1 MFDKK
6 NGKIFTFYSY
16 KGGSGRSMA
25 LANIASLLAKDS
37 SVLMIDWDLEAPGLH
52 RFFSKFI
59 KPKKRFFLETQN
71 GVIDLFIAMKV
82 ACEKKTLGKDIPDSF
97 FDDLEFSSKYVLP
110 TTVKNLY
117 LMTAGKFDKQYSTR
131 VNTFDWE
138 RLFNKNPWLIPEFA
152 DYLSTKFDYILIDSR
167 TGFTDTSSVCTAL
180 MPEKLVLVFTPN
192 NQSISGVVELAEKV
206 VRYRRNSNDIRP
218 LSIFPLVS
226 RVENAEQELQADWRF
241 GNKKENITGYQVSF
255 ENVIKKTYELDD
267 CDLTEY
273 FDEIQIQYVPK
284 YSYGEEIAVLTDRSD
299 TRLSLARSYESLKR
313 VLIRFDSPWE
323 YQKNNVVELSA
334 KIGIGSNIYIGG
346 DAVTV
351 KGDRSDGGTK
361 KLRVFLVHGST
372 DKESARE
379 LYEKLKR
386 DGFSP
391 WLDEQELLPGQD
403 WDFEIYKAVK
413 EAHVVLVL
421 LSSQSVSKEGYVQKE
436 IRYTLDLA
444 LEKPKGTTFII
455 PMRLDKCEVPRLVRS
470 WQYVDYFPSDR
481 KDWAYNRLVK
491 SLKIRQESIK

>member
-1 MFDKK
+1 MTNKK
-6 NGKIFTFYSY
+6 SGKIFTFYSY

-37 SVLMIDWDLEAPGLH
+37 SVLMLDWDLEAPGLH
-52 RFFSKFI
+52 RFYSKYI
-59 KPKKRFFLETQN
+59 NSPKGLFPETQD
-71 GVIDLFIAMKV
+71 GLIDLFVAMEA
-82 ACEKKTLGKDIPDSF
+82 ACEKQMFGKDIPDSF

-110 TTVKNLY
+110 TTVKNLF

-138 RLFNKNPWLIPEFA
+138 RLFNKNPWLISEFA
-152 DYLSTKFDYILIDSR
+152 NYLSKKYDYVLIDSR

-192 NQSISGVVELAEKV
+192 NQSISGVVELSEKV
-206 VRYRRNSNDIRP
+206 VRYRRNSNDTRP
-218 LSIFPLVS
+218 LSMFPLVS
-226 RVENAEQELQADWRF
+226 RVENAEQKLQADWRF
-241 GNKKENITGYQVSF
+241 GNKKEKITGYQVSF

-284 YSYGEEIAVLTDRSD
+284 YSYGEEIAVLADRSD
-299 TRLSLARSYESLKR
+299 DRLSLARSYESLNR
-313 VLIRFDSPWE
+313 ALIRFDSPWE
-323 YQKNNVVELSA
+323 YQKNKVIELNAEIDIS
-334 KIGIGSNIYIGG
+334 SNIYIGG
-346 DAVTV
+346 DVV
-351 KGDRSDGGTK
+351 KGDKSGRDEINLK
-361 KLRVFLVHGST
+361 VFLVHGST

-403 WDFEIYKAVK
+403 WNREINKAVK

-436 IRYTLDLA
+436 IRYALDLA
-444 LEKPKGTTFII
+444 LGKPEGTTFII
-455 PMRLDKCEVPRLVRS
+455 PVRLDECDVPRLVMS

-491 SLKIRQESIK
+491 SLKFRQQSIK